1 MVLSIAIVGF
11 GRMAQRFYAPALQRL
26 APDARYSIA
35 DPSENARG
43 KALSIFPEA
52 ACFTAV
58 EKLADLP
65 LDAALIASSPAT
77 HFHAWRIFGGTRC
90 SSLH

>member
-11 GRMAQRFYAPALQRL
+11 DRMAQRFYAVLQRL

-35 DPSENARG
+35 DPSENAR

-65 LDAALIASSPAT
+65 LDAALITSSPAT
-77 HFHAWRIFGGTRC
+77 PFHAWRIFGSTRC